1 MCLLDHIVIT
11 SLVRDNID
19 RDNLLHGI
27 GVSMSEGCAVETI
40 IFP

>member
-27 GVSMSEGCAVETI
+27 GVIYERGVCS
-40 IFP
+40 